1 MLATAR
7 EPQAGVQ
14 GATAMP
20 VALSQQQLSVPAG
33 SGGESVANAN
43 LPPTQGVLN
52 LIMLKYLQTVDP
64 STKEEFNGFLRYMK
78 DVRQVALVDTQQG
91 SLIITVECSS
101 LEILEGLWE
110 DYRTGHLNDMAQ
122 KYLVTEDI
130 LKEFGLIEVKLMTTI
145 LEDEYRACREYFL
158 QSPGEDERLLH
169 LFFYLPLFFSC
180 VASFLSSLFADETQR
195 KLLTHL
201 ALVM

>member
-1 MLATAR
+1 MLATAQ
-7 EPQAGVQ
+7 EPEAGVQ

-20 VALSQQQLSVPAG
+20 VTSFQQQVSVPA
-33 SGGESVANAN
+33 SFGGESVANSN

-52 LIMLKYLQTVDP
+52 LIMLKYLQAVDP
-64 STKEEFNGFLRYMK
+64 STKEEFNVFLRYMR
-78 DVRQVALVDTQQG
+78 DLRQAVVMNTQQG

-180 VASFLSSLFADETQR
+180 VASFLSSLFADETQ